1 MKNIRNDIEIDVNKI
16 WQDDNNPNRP
26 SSVTVKLYR
35 VSEKGHQ
42 WDNGTIVPCTC
53 TENGVKEY
61 TCSLCEATDTHAI
74 NAAGHKRGTPHQE
87 NYQAPTCTELGG
99 YDTVVRCMVCNAI
112 ISTEHTELPSP
123 GHTWENQ
130 EVPASNPD
138 HYCYDTVDVCT
149 VCGTVNEA
157 TRVQHNHDWGD
168 WETTA
173 PAAINRAGQE
183 RRVCRYEPSHTE
195 TNEIPPLPATV
206 NIYIRCTGDGSGH
219 QSYTPTYIAERHKD
233 GVGDMTIQW
242 DWNGDTGDVQSIA
255 VEGLS
260 GGASYNT
267 YTTPDGKEYNV
278 QNGQEKGKRQTLT
291 ISDITTNQTIYIT
304 IRNWNYAGTNNDL
317 IYEPTFAGNYAVPT
331 LNTASPASTRRFA
344 GKSLQK
350 ASSTPKLGGEKSEAA
365 IPAVLSGISN
375 LKSKGEAA
383 CEDKYWEEV
392 PGSGLR
398 DRSTGNSV
406 ESLTKTYAEFIEG
419 QWVLNSSDGIIANGT
434 YTVTENNANFEKYTR
449 VTSVTVDGGN
459 PNTFTQG
466 NGETD
471 PSADITMSGYQG
483 TIAITNAY
491 TRLLDL
497 KIIKVD
503 VNGMTKLLEG
513 ARFELRKVDP
523 DKATLSYLDDAAT
536 LPTTTREDHKTGS
549 NGEALFENL
558 AAGYYEIKEADMPAG
573 YVQTGD
579 GVFYI
584 KVEDG
589 EVSHVVRTVTVDDDD
604 VSHVTWSPGSDDA
617 MFIFTASSGD
627 TPAEAKVGNEPGAAL
642 PSTGGPG
649 TVMYYLLGIMLTGL
663 AGAGLMMRKRR
674 KML

>member
-1 MKNIRNDIEIDVNKI
+1 
-16 WQDDNNPNRP
+16 
-26 SSVTVKLYR
+26 
-35 VSEKGHQ
+35 
-42 WDNGTIVPCTC
+42 
-53 TENGVKEY
+53 
-61 TCSLCEATDTHAI
+61 
-74 NAAGHKRGTPHQE
+74 
-87 NYQAPTCTELGG
+87 
-99 YDTVVRCMVCNAI
+99 
-112 ISTEHTELPSP
+112 
-123 GHTWENQ
+123 
-130 EVPASNPD
+130 
-138 HYCYDTVDVCT
+138 
-149 VCGTVNEA
+149 
-157 TRVQHNHDWGD
+157 
-168 WETTA
+168 
-173 PAAINRAGQE
+173 
-183 RRVCRYEPSHTE
+183 
-195 TNEIPPLPATV
+195 
-206 NIYIRCTGDGSGH
+206 
-219 QSYTPTYIAERHKD
+219 
-233 GVGDMTIQW
+233 MTI
-242 DWNGDTGDVQSIA
+242 IKA
-255 VEGLS
+255 FEG
-260 GGASYNT
+260 
-267 YTTPDGKEYNV
+267 E
-278 QNGQEKGKRQTLT
+278 TLT
-291 ISDITTNQTIYIT
+291 DDQKNNISFTVT
-304 IRNWNYAGTNNDL
+304 
-317 IYEPTFAGNYAVPT
+317 
-331 LNTASPASTRRFA
+331 
-344 GKSLQK
+344 
-350 ASSTPKLGGEKSEAA
+350 
-365 IPAVLSGISN
+365 
-375 LKSKGEAA
+375 
-383 CEDKYWEEV
+383 
-392 PGSGLR
+392 GSGLR

-449 VTSVTVDGGN
+449 VTSVTVDGGD
-459 PNTFTQG
+459 PNTFAQG
-466 NGETD
+466 NGETN
-471 PSADITMSGYQG
+471 PSTDITMSGYQG

-536 LPTTTREDHKTGS
+536 LPTTTGENHKTGS

-584 KVEDG
+584 KVEGG